1 MASLDSEVVKAAK
14 PSENGKSFAQT
25 LSGSKDFQLTQLPPK
40 IVMGKS
46 VRVKITQT
54 EYEAGLTD
62 CGSNLHGRLILY
74 KGDSPL
80 ITLAL
85 KMKLNNL
92 WLNIHNWDITPLG
105 KGFFEFHFSSIKD
118 MCRVWAMGVVNLK
131 PGLMR
136 FYCWTREF
144 TPQALTQTHAQI
156 WVRLMHLPQEYWRKQ
171 TLFEIASGLGTPLT
185 IDDATLNRRF
195 GLYARALVD
204 VDLSEPFF
212 EVVIVEREGHALSI
226 TVQYEKQPS
235 FCTHCKMMGHD
246 IHSCQKLS
254 SLNKNEGAPMI
265 PKKAHSAPYQSTS
278 QHKDN

>member
-1 MASLDSEVVKAAK
+1 
-14 PSENGKSFAQT
+14 
-25 LSGSKDFQLTQLPPK
+25 
-40 IVMGKS
+40 
-46 VRVKITQT
+46 VKITQT